1 MNKPDSLKI
10 RSQVESADSEVTGQF
25 VQLHGESFYQISN
38 SHSMSEFFMSLAS
51 ASDHWMFISSR
62 GGLSAGRC
70 DSDHVLFPY
79 YSADKI
85 SDLTHCTGSL
95 TIVRVKVGKTIAHWE
110 PFTARVSD
118 ESCRSVYKNSLGNK
132 VVLEETNIGLGLRF
146 RYCWSFSHRFGFV
159 RSCEIENLSADTQR
173 IEVLDGIQNIMPF
186 GVGENFQ
193 RRFSNLGDAYK
204 KNELVENS
212 RLGLFYLSSIPS
224 DRAEPSEGLRA
235 TSVWSCSQAEATLLC
250 NDQIEAF
257 RNGANVE
264 TEKDIRGRR
273 GAYLTHRTYE
283 LSPQQ
288 NRTWALV
295 AEIGLDQTD
304 VANLS
309 QLIESSDIMQNV
321 TDDVADGDAR
331 LKKLMAGADAFQN
344 GGNPARNQRHLSNV
358 IFNVMRG
365 GVPRSNYLI
374 HSADFIKHVGAVNNQ
389 LFTAHRQKL
398 ESLPETLQRQ
408 ELLQEVAECN
418 DSHLS
423 RIAREYIPLVFSRRH
438 GDPSR
443 PWNKFSIKSHVGDET
458 NTFDYQGNWRDI
470 FQNWEAMA
478 MSYPELLESMVCR
491 FLNASTADGYNPYR
505 VTKTGFEW
513 EVPDPDDPWANIGYW
528 CDHQIIY
535 LAKLLELSNK
545 CFPGRFDELLN
556 QPAFVFANVPY
567 RINNA
572 EDTFADPQNTVVFD
586 DELNR
591 EIEGRVDAV
600 GSDGKLLRDKG
611 DQIQTATMGA
621 KLLLPA
627 LIKLSN
633 FVPDGGI
640 WLNTQRPEWN
650 DANNAL
656 VGSGLSVVTTCYL
669 RRYLAF
675 LKDWFTSSD
684 VESFAVDDDIVVLMN
699 RIQLAISPYVVSS
712 DTVVSPA
719 QRHQVVVDL
728 ANAGSD
734 YRQKI
739 YDHGFSGS
747 ENQLAFA
754 SLNEFL
760 EQCVVLLD
768 ATIES
773 NRRNDGLFHS
783 YNLMSLAVPN
793 EVHIERLYEMLEGQV
808 AVLSSGVLSIEEVN
822 TLLDA
827 LSSSDLYRED
837 QQSYMLY
844 PDRELARFTEKNLI
858 PTGLLKQAPLLKRML
873 ELGDESIVK
882 QDVMGNCHFNGDFR
896 NANDI
901 CYAVAKLADDA
912 RYSDVLE
919 GAATQLSSIFENMF
933 CHHQF
938 TGRSGTFFAY
948 EGLGSIYWHMV
959 SKLALAAI
967 DNYVDASEA
976 GAEFEQ
982 LNRLRSHVH
991 EIRFGLGAEK
1001 NPAIYGAF
1009 PGDPYSHTPKHAGA
1023 QQPGMTGQVKE
1034 DILFRFTELG
1044 VRISDGSVKFDPA
1057 LIQRE
1062 ELQGGSNSLSLPEE
1076 LGHVEPEN
1084 VLFLYTLC
1092 SVPVA
1097 YIQSDRPKIVVSY
1110 ADDRSEADD
1119 ALQMTAQQSADLFAR
1134 TGQLKAI
1141 EVHFDAKTL
1150 SS

>member
-1 MNKPDSLKI
+1 
-10 RSQVESADSEVTGQF
+10 
-25 VQLHGESFYQISN
+25 
-38 SHSMSEFFMSLAS
+38 
-51 ASDHWMFISSR
+51 MFISSR

-85 SDLTHCTGSL
+85 SDLTHCTGPL
-95 TIVRVKVGKTIAHWE
+95 TIVRVNEKTTVLWE
-110 PFTARVSD
+110 PFAEKTPAECV
-118 ESCRSVYKNSLGNK
+118 RSVYKNSIGNK
-132 VVLEETNIGLGLRF
+132 VVLQETNVSLGLRF
-146 RYCWSFSHRFGFV
+146 RYSWSFSHQFGFV
-159 RSCEIENLSADTQR
+159 RTCEIENLSDATLKID
-173 IEVLDGIQNIMPF
+173 VLDGIQNIMPH
-186 GVGENFQ
+186 GIGENFQ
-193 RRFSNLGDAYK
+193 QRFSNLGDAYK
-204 KNELVENS
+204 KNELVDNS
-212 RLGLFYLSSIPS
+212 SLGLFYLSSVPS
-224 DRAEPSEGLRA
+224 DRAEPSEGLRTTA
-235 TSVWSCSQAEATLLC
+235 VWPCSPASAILLC
-250 NDQIEAF
+250 NDQIETF
-257 RNGANVE
+257 KNGSE
-264 TEKDIRGRR
+264 LTTEKDIRGRR
-273 GAYLTHRTYE
+273 GAYLTHRKYE
-283 LSPQQ
+283 LNSKQ
-288 NRTWALV
+288 NQTWALV

-304 VANLS
+304 VANLTQMAGAADS
-309 QLIESSDIMQNV
+309 MQKV
-321 TDDVADGDAR
+321 AADVADGDER
-331 LKKLMAGADAFQN
+331 LKTLMTGADAFQA
-344 GGNPARNQRHLSNV
+344 GGNPSRNQRHLSNV

-365 GVPRSNYLI
+365 GVPRSDYLI
-374 HSADFIKHVGAVNNQ
+374 HSADFRKHVCAINRP
-389 LFTAHRQKL
+389 LFTTHRLVL
-398 ESLPETLQRQ
+398 EALPEALQRRDLVQ
-408 ELLQEVAECN
+408 KIEQC
-418 DSHLS
+418 DDPHLS
-423 RIAREYIPLVFSRRH
+423 RIAREYLPLVFSRRH

-443 PWNKFSIKSHVGDET
+443 PWNKFSINSHVGDET

-478 MSYPELLESMVCR
+478 MSYPELLDGMVCR

-528 CDHQIIY
+528 SDHQIIY

-545 CFPGRFDELLN
+545 CFPGRFDDLLN
-556 QPAFVFANVPY
+556 KPAFVFANVPY
-567 RINNA
+567 RIKNA
-572 EDTFADPQNTVVFD
+572 EDTFASPQDTVVFD
-586 DELNR
+586 DELNG
-591 EIEGRVDAV
+591 EIENRVAAI
-600 GSDGKLLRDKG
+600 GSDGKLLRAG
-611 DQIQTATMGA
+611 NGQIQTATMGA
-621 KLLLPA
+621 KLLLPS

-656 VGSGLSVVTTCYL
+656 VGNGLSVVTTCYL

-675 LKDWFTSSD
+675 LKDWFTRSD
-684 VESFAVDDDIVVLMN
+684 VGAIAMDDDIVVLMN
-699 RIQLAISPYVVSS
+699 RIQLAISPYVVGAE
-712 DTVVSPA
+712 TVVSAA
-719 QRHQVVVDL
+719 QRYQVVVDL

-739 YDHGFSGS
+739 YDDGFSGEES
-747 ENQLAFA
+747 QIAVGQLG
-754 SLNEFL
+754 EFL
-760 EQCVVLLD
+760 DQCLVLLD

-773 NRRNDGLFHS
+773 NRRSDGLYHS

-793 EVHIERLYEMLEGQV
+793 EVHVERLYEMLEGQV
-808 AVLSSGVLSIEEVN
+808 AVLSSGVLTIEEVN

-827 LSSSDLYRED
+827 LRNSNLYRED

-858 PTGLLKQAPLLKRML
+858 PAGLLKQAALLKRML
-873 ELGDESIVK
+873 ELGDESIIR
-882 QDVMGNCHFNGDFR
+882 QDIHGHCHFNGDFR
-896 NANDI
+896 NANDV
-901 CYAVAKLADDA
+901 CDAVEKLVGDA
-912 RYSDVLE
+912 RYEDVLD
-919 GAATQLSSIFENMF
+919 GAAKQLSCIFENMF

-959 SKLALAAI
+959 SKLALVAI
-967 DNYVDASEA
+967 DNYVDARDN
-976 GAEFEQ
+976 GADFEQ
-982 LNRLRSHVH
+982 LNRLRSHIH

-1001 NPAIYGAF
+1001 NPAHYGAF

-1044 VRISDGSVKFDPA
+1044 VRISEGIIKFDPV

-1062 ELQGGSNSLSLPEE
+1062 ELQGDPNALLIPKE
-1076 LGHVEPEN
+1076 LGHLAQSD

-1097 YIQSDRPKIVVSY
+1097 YVQSENPKIIVSY
-1110 ADDRSEADD
+1110 ADGRSECDD

-1141 EVHFDAKTL
+1141 EIHFDAKTL